1 MSITVFTPT
10 YNRANKIYDLYKSL
24 LLQTYKNFEWIIV
37 DDGSIDNT
45 EEVINKI
52 ITKDNGFKIY
62 YYKQKNSGKHVAINY
77 GVQKAN
83 FNLFFIVDSDDELPQ
98 NSLELIDKWEKTL
111 PSNGQFVGVGGLKG
125 FKNGD
130 IVGSTFKGNYI
141 DCTSLER
148 NKKNIYGDKAEV
160 FYTKVLK
167 QFAFPS
173 FENEK
178 FLTES
183 LVWYRI
189 ANDGYKIRWFNEVIY
204 TCEYYEDGLSN
215 RKSKFY
221 DNYNGFILQ
230 VSEEL
235 KYKEISLKEKVKK
248 LLICLGYSKYK
259 KIKVRAVAEKL
270 KINIFIASILRL
282 CGYFIL
288 KFIFKKKYE

>member
-10 YNRANKIYDLYKSL
+10 YNRANKIYDLYNSL

-37 DDGSIDNT
+37 DDGSVDNT
-45 EEVINKI
+45 EEVINDI
-52 ITKDNGFKIY
+52 ISKNNEFKIY

-77 GVQKAN
+77 GVEKAN
-83 FNLFFIVDSDDELPQ
+83 FDLFFIVDSDDELPQ

-111 PSNGQFVGVGGLKG
+111 PNDAKFAGIGGLKG
-125 FKNGD
+125 FKNG
-130 IVGSTFKGNYI
+130 IAVGSSFSDNYI

-148 NKKNIYGDKAEV
+148 NKHNIYGDKAEV
-160 FYTKVLK
+160 FYTKILK
-167 QFAFPS
+167 QFPFPS
-173 FENEK
+173 FECEN

-189 ANDGYKIRWFNEVIY
+189 ASSGYKIRWFNEIVYI
-204 TCEYYEDGLSN
+204 CEYYDDGLSKK
-215 RKSKFY
+215 KSKFY

-235 KYKEISLKEKVKK
+235 KYKEISFKEKMRK

-259 KIKVRAVAEKL
+259 NIKVRYVAEKL
-270 KINIFIASILRL
+270 KINIFIASVFRF
-282 CGYFIL
+282 CGYIAL
-288 KFIFKKKYE
+288 KWIFNKKYE